1 MNTQI
6 LIPLDD
12 MTPENGA
19 TSLRPR
25 SQIEIEYPTDV
36 GEYRS
41 KESFRDLVCKLFHL
55 NLELNYTLL
64 SGTNFNCYVSSPH
77 RTPNITNPEFQFPQ
91 FKVFRKCCVFFSF

>member
-25 SQIEIEYPTDV
+25 SQVEIEYPTNV
-36 GEYRS
+36 EEYRS
-41 KESFRDLVCKLFHL
+41 NSEYLLFA
-55 NLELNYTLL
+55 
-64 SGTNFNCYVSSPH
+64 
-77 RTPNITNPEFQFPQ
+77 
-91 FKVFRKCCVFFSF
+91 

>member
-25 SQIEIEYPTDV
+25 SQVEIEYPTNV
-36 GEYRS
+36 EEYRS
-41 KESFRDLVCKLFHL
+41 RKLF
-55 NLELNYTLL
+55 YI
-64 SGTNFNCYVSSPH
+64 CAV
-77 RTPNITNPEFQFPQ
+77 
-91 FKVFRKCCVFFSF
+91 KFSALD

>member
-1 MNTQI
+1 MPIQPISTKNGLSNYFELHAFQFSDIPFNMNTQI

-36 GEYRS
+36 EEYRS
-41 KESFRDLVCKLFHL
+41 KE
-55 NLELNYTLL
+55 
-64 SGTNFNCYVSSPH
+64 
-77 RTPNITNPEFQFPQ
+77 
-91 FKVFRKCCVFFSF
+91 

>member
-25 SQIEIEYPTDV
+25 SQIEIEYPTNV
-36 GEYRS
+36 EEYRS
-41 KESFRDLVCKLFHL
+41 RKLFD
-55 NLELNYTLL
+55 
-64 SGTNFNCYVSSPH
+64 NFCC
-77 RTPNITNPEFQFPQ
+77 
-91 FKVFRKCCVFFSF
+91 KVFSFGLGIDFCANHA

>member
-25 SQIEIEYPTDV
+25 SQVEIEYPTNV
-36 GEYRS
+36 EEYRS
-41 KESFRDLVCKLFHL
+41 KDHALLFL
-55 NLELNYTLL
+55 KKKQLRVISTIFYN
-64 SGTNFNCYVSSPH
+64 S
-77 RTPNITNPEFQFPQ
+77 
-91 FKVFRKCCVFFSF
+91 

>member
-25 SQIEIEYPTDV
+25 SQVEIEYPTNV
-36 GEYRS
+36 EEYRS
-41 KESFRDLVCKLFHL
+41 KDHALLFL
-55 NLELNYTLL
+55 KKTVE
-64 SGTNFNCYVSSPH
+64 TNFNNFLQFLNNVALTSP
-77 RTPNITNPEFQFPQ
+77 F
-91 FKVFRKCCVFFSF
+91 

>member
-36 GEYRS
+36 EEYRS
-41 KESFRDLVCKLFHL
+41 KEYFRDLVCKLFRL
-55 NLELNYTLL
+55 NLVLNRSEDFLCKLMPYYLRLL
-64 SGTNFNCYVSSPH
+64 STIFCNC
-77 RTPNITNPEFQFPQ
+77 
-91 FKVFRKCCVFFSF
+91 

>member
-36 GEYRS
+36 EEYRS
-41 KESFRDLVCKLFHL
+41 KEYFCDLVCKLFHL
-55 NLELNYTLL
+55 NLELNRSEDFLCKIMPYYLRLISTI
-64 SGTNFNCYVSSPH
+64 FYNC
-77 RTPNITNPEFQFPQ
+77 
-91 FKVFRKCCVFFSF
+91 

>member
-25 SQIEIEYPTDV
+25 SQVEIEYPTNV
-36 GEYRS
+36 EEYRS
-41 KESFRDLVCKLFHL
+41 KDHALLFLKKQTVES
-55 NLELNYTLL
+55 
-64 SGTNFNCYVSSPH
+64 NFN
-77 RTPNITNPEFQFPQ
+77 NISTIL
-91 FKVFRKCCVFFSF
+91 K

>member
-25 SQIEIEYPTDV
+25 SQVEIEYPTNV
-36 GEYRS
+36 EEYRS
-41 KESFRDLVCKLFHL
+41 NCEYLLFAYQAVWVL
-55 NLELNYTLL
+55 K
-64 SGTNFNCYVSSPH
+64 S
-77 RTPNITNPEFQFPQ
+77 
-91 FKVFRKCCVFFSF
+91 KVFGQESTVLVKRNYQILSLHPVTVRQILGVILVIKWF

>member
-25 SQIEIEYPTDV
+25 SQVEIEYPTNV
-36 GEYRS
+36 EEYRS
-41 KESFRDLVCKLFHL
+41 KDHAFLFLKKKLILISTIFY
-55 NLELNYTLL
+55 N
-64 SGTNFNCYVSSPH
+64 S
-77 RTPNITNPEFQFPQ
+77 
-91 FKVFRKCCVFFSF
+91 

>member
-1 MNTQI
+1 MTLNYHVGMYLFFYPDIPFNMNTQI

-36 GEYRS
+36 EEYRS
-41 KESFRDLVCKLFHL
+41 KE
-55 NLELNYTLL
+55 
-64 SGTNFNCYVSSPH
+64 
-77 RTPNITNPEFQFPQ
+77 
-91 FKVFRKCCVFFSF
+91 

>member
-36 GEYRS
+36 EEYRS
-41 KESFRDLVCKLFHL
+41 MYIQWCSVK
-55 NLELNYTLL
+55 TA
-64 SGTNFNCYVSSPH
+64 P
-77 RTPNITNPEFQFPQ
+77 
-91 FKVFRKCCVFFSF
+91 

>member
-36 GEYRS
+36 EEYRS
-41 KESFRDLVCKLFHL
+41 KIKKKCYFCIGYIHKRR
-55 NLELNYTLL
+55 LL
-64 SGTNFNCYVSSPH
+64 
-77 RTPNITNPEFQFPQ
+77 
-91 FKVFRKCCVFFSF
+91 

>member
-25 SQIEIEYPTDV
+25 SQIEIEYPTNV
-36 GEYRS
+36 EEYRS
-41 KESFRDLVCKLFHL
+41 RKLFYICAVKFAAL
-55 NLELNYTLL
+55 D
-64 SGTNFNCYVSSPH
+64 
-77 RTPNITNPEFQFPQ
+77 
-91 FKVFRKCCVFFSF
+91 

>member
-25 SQIEIEYPTDV
+25 SQIEIEYPTNV
-36 GEYRS
+36 EEYRS
-41 KESFRDLVCKLFHL
+41 RKLFYIYAVKISAL
-55 NLELNYTLL
+55 D
-64 SGTNFNCYVSSPH
+64 
-77 RTPNITNPEFQFPQ
+77 
-91 FKVFRKCCVFFSF
+91 